1 MQPKLLET
9 NEGSGLSSESKFG
22 IVSTPVAK
30 GKKHQM
36 LRGTI
41 AVVTQRRR
49 ERETKSD
56 SD

>member
-22 IVSTPVAK
+22 IVSTLVAK
-30 GKKHQM
+30 GKKRQI

-41 AVVTQRRR
+41 AVVTQRRTYGKR
-49 ERETKSD
+49 ERK
-56 SD
+56 